1 MAYGKEKDDQGN
13 KGRKG
18 KGPKPMKG
26 SKKARRES
34 AKQERKNLLT
44 ENPVVNKSLSTGPK
58 PKAKSN
64 YASGSGTI
72 NMHKK
77 MIVPTALV
85 SKPALKSPSMK
96 AMPVK
101 PRSTDRNEMHA
112 TDFDRVSIDKNPSI
126 KVITDEIRNI
136 GMMDDNY
143 NTGNSG
149 KGPNP
154 IQFDKLKK
162 NK

>member
-1 MAYGKEKDDQGN
+1 MAYGDKPKERERDDMGN

-26 SKKARRES
+26 AKKARRES
-34 AKQERKNLLT
+34 AKQERENLLT
-44 ENPVVNKSLSTGPK
+44 ENPVVNKSLSIGPT
-58 PKAKSN
+58 PK
-64 YASGSGTI
+64 
-72 NMHKK
+72 
-77 MIVPTALV
+77 ALV

-96 AMPVK
+96 AMAAK

-136 GMMDDNY
+136 GMVDDNY